1 MGGPAAYSAVVA
13 VTPVTRRRVMLG
25 GVGVLAYSGAAYWSI
40 TERIMRAQVPL
51 YSETVAFGGG
61 GSRELVPA
69 GHLDRVVPGTRVLA
83 ARPQSTSLVEEEQA
97 WIETCAP
104 WARHGLDADGGLLRS
119 ALLDLR
125 ALSVGLPVSV
135 AGWTDRWRYAWPRD
149 VSFVASALARVG
161 HPEHA
166 ADQLA
171 FLQRVQRP
179 DGWFEARYD
188 ITSLRPPD
196 DRAAQLDGT
205 GWSLWAASQLATHAP
220 DRAVELLAPVRPMLV
235 RSSRRLLASL
245 DSQTALPPA
254 SSDYWEL
261 VERTLTLGT
270 AAAVLAGLRSASQVL
285 PLVGEMALAD
295 RTRAASDLLARQVRT
310 HFGPQGYPRLL
321 GGSAADAAVTFL
333 VAPIGPTEA
342 DVEVLSAV
350 DRAQTSM
357 LRPAGGLAPGADWK
371 NDGVSWTPETALF
384 AAAWAA
390 TGHRSKAEILLTW
403 LGDHRTDAGS
413 FPEKVLHDGR
423 PAAVAPLAW
432 TAALVVIARHELAVA

>member
-1 MGGPAAYSAVVA
+1 MAL
-13 VTPVTRRRVMLG
+13 TPVIRRRVMLG
-25 GVGVLAYSGAAYWSI
+25 GVGVLAYSGAAHWSI

-61 GSRELVPA
+61 GSRALVPA
-69 GHLDRVVPGTRVLA
+69 GHLDKVVPGTRVLA
-83 ARPQSTSLVEEEQA
+83 ARPQSTRLVEEEQA
-97 WIETCAP
+97 WVETCVP
-104 WARHGLDADGGLLRS
+104 WVRQGLDADGGLLRS

-220 DRAVELLAPVRPMLV
+220 DRAVELLARVRPMIV

-245 DSQTALPPA
+245 DAQTALPPA

-270 AAAVLAGLRSASQVL
+270 AAAVLAGLRSASHVL

-350 DRAQTSM
+350 DRAQASM

-390 TGHRSKAEILLTW
+390 TGHRSKSEILLTW
-403 LGDHRTDAGS
+403 LGAHRTAAGS

-432 TAALVVIARHELAVA
+432 TAALVVIARHELARA